1 VSDVTGVSEDL
12 PGAAPDARAVRAW
25 NFRQESEF
33 LDAFARPN
41 PSADPPCERD
51 GEGSVVQALHLM
63 NSAKLTAK
71 IASPAG
77 RAAALAKSERTPRQ
91 IVEELYLATYSR
103 PPSEEEAKLA
113 LAAFAQEG
121 ATRQTATED
130 VVWALLNSA
139 EFVLE
144 VELCL
149 LAQSRELSRIRRVTS
164 HPQPLGQCKQWLR
177 QNLPQAELLVAI
189 STTAAAQDALKDPE
203 TAAVGSRLAA
213 ELGLVVA
220 REGIQDHE
228 GNATRF
234 LIVGK
239 HLTSPTGNDKTTLV
253 FSTPHERGAL
263 RRVLEVFDEEGLNL
277 TRIESRPLRGQLWQY
292 AFFTDLE
299 GHRDDPAVERA
310 LERLRKIG
318 AMVRVLGSY
327 PRAPNSRPP
336 A

>member
-1 VSDVTGVSEDL
+1 MAPSI
-12 PGAAPDARAVRAW
+12 AAPRVAYMG
-25 NFRQESEF
+25 
-33 LDAFARPN
+33 
-41 PSADPPCERD
+41 PPRTF
-51 GEGSVVQALHLM
+51 SH
-63 NSAKLTAK
+63 
-71 IASPAG
+71 
-77 RAAALAKSERTPRQ
+77 AAALQMFGQAAELVVTRTIPDAVEAASVGQ
-91 IVEELYLATYSR
+91 ADVAIVPIENSIEGGVNATID
-103 PPSEEEAKLA
+103 A
-113 LAAFAQEG
+113 LFDSDL
-121 ATRQTATED
+121 TI
-130 VVWALLNSA
+130 SA

-213 ELGLVVA
+213 ELGLVIA

>member
-1 VSDVTGVSEDL
+1 MT
-12 PGAAPDARAVRAW
+12 PAT
-25 NFRQESEF
+25 
-33 LDAFARPN
+33 
-41 PSADPPCERD
+41 PPQRVAYM
-51 GEGSVVQALHLM
+51 GPPRTFSH
-63 NSAKLTAK
+63 
-71 IASPAG
+71 
-77 RAAALAKSERTPRQ
+77 AAALQMFGEAAEFVVRRTIPDAVEAASEGEADVA
-91 IVEELYLATYSR
+91 IVPIENSTEGGVNATID
-103 PPSEEEAKLA
+103 A
-113 LAAFAQEG
+113 LFDSDL
-121 ATRQTATED
+121 TI
-130 VVWALLNSA
+130 SA

-149 LAQSRELSRIRRVTS
+149 LAQSRDLTTIRRVTS

-177 QNLPQAELLVAI
+177 EHLPQAELVVAQ
-189 STTAAAQDALKDPE
+189 STTAAAQEALKDPG

-213 ELGLVVA
+213 ELGLLVA
-220 REGIQDHE
+220 CERIQDHE

-234 LIVGK
+234 VVVGK
-239 HLTSPTGNDKTTLV
+239 HLTSPTGHDKTTLV

-299 GHRDDPAVERA
+299 GHRDDPAVRHA
-310 LERLRKIG
+310 LERLVKGG

-327 PRAPNSRPP
+327 PRAQSARPP